1 MRVSRAGLERALRRG
16 GLPGVTAIGVLL
28 FCAAFWASAVLPL
41 TERRNASRAEAAAL
55 EARLARAGGK
65 APSAEG
71 RLDEFYGFFADGNSA
86 ADRLETIFALAN
98 KAGIELQKGS
108 YRYNGAV
115 GDRLVRY
122 EVSLPLR
129 GSYAQIRR
137 FLASVL
143 NEIPVASL
151 DRVGFE
157 KKSIGDAKV
166 DAQVIFTLFLARTTP
181 AGTPGG

>member
-1 MRVSRAGLERALRRG
+1 VKLSRAGLERALRRVG
-16 GLPGVTAIGVLL
+16 VPGVAAIGVLL
-28 FCAAFWASAVLPL
+28 ACAVFWASAIVPL
-41 TERRNASRAEAAAL
+41 AQRRDAARAEAGTI

-65 APSAEG
+65 TPSAEG
-71 RLDEFYGFFADGNSA
+71 GLDAFYEFFADGKSDT
-86 ADRLETIFALAN
+86 DRLQTIFALAK
-98 KAGIELQKGS
+98 KAGVELQKGS
-108 YRYNGAV
+108 YRYNGSA
-115 GDRLVRY
+115 GERLVRY

-143 NEIPVASL
+143 NQIPVASL

-166 DAQVIFTLFLARTTP
+166 EAQVIFTLFLARTAA
-181 AGTPGG
+181 AGAPGG